1 MEYKKLFIFICFIIC
16 LFSIASV
23 CASDAN
29 QTVVTSEEI
38 NQELNLSDVNV
49 LSASADDINDD
60 ALYSNEGGDILAD
73 KPDSSLSNLGDI
85 ALEYGDEANI
95 AVSAI
100 GATGITAKIDGNA
113 IGVAGYTIM
122 IPSNLNVGTHQLS
135 VSTIPDDN
143 HNSVTKTATITINK
157 AQSLRDIDDITLN
170 YGNSSAVRL
179 YTIGVTKIIA
189 EIDGNDV
196 DVKGNEITVPVLD
209 VGTHILSVTTVPDD
223 NHIAASKTATITV
236 NKVDSSV
243 GMGDLTFNYGSFSNI
258 TVTTEGV
265 VKFTAKIDG
274 KDADVVGNTIMIPA
288 KLNVGTHTLSVTTVA
303 DSNHNPVTRTATI
316 TVKKADYLS
325 NIVDV
330 NLTYGTS
337 LNIALNDDE
346 SITYKAQI
354 DGKEINIFEN
364 HIILPKLEVGTHKLT
379 VSIVKDAN
387 HDGATKTATIIVTK
401 AKTNLVTRDL
411 TANEGQKVTLTAGMG
426 GVDLI
431 NEGVVAFFY
440 GNTKLGQANVINSIA
455 ELTYTPLKSG
465 VHTISVVYEGTSRY
479 ESSRSSFK
487 LAVNEKTNYTYV
499 TNSSIVIIPSS
510 GGSSYNDT
518 AVISLP
524 SDVTGTITLTVEGVD
539 YKSTLVNGVANIK
552 LPNLEDGVYAYVISY
567 SGDEQYSPFKNNG
580 SFNVTKTHSDDIEN
594 VSSKMDIDFPSFGT
608 VPSGSSIPIK
618 LPDDATGTFTLT
630 VNGVSY
636 DFAVEKGVATV
647 KMPNLGAGNYPFT
660 ITYSGDSKYS
670 SFTRSGTLFKSNTAV
685 APVITAS
692 NMDVV
697 YSDGSYYSIKVTGT
711 DGKAANGVAVKI
723 TGGISKTV
731 TTKNGVARF
740 KISQVPGTYK
750 IKITSLG
757 KSVTKTITVKHLIT
771 LKSVTVKK
779 SAKSLVLQATLGKIN
794 GKYLNKKTVTFK
806 FNGKTYSAKTNSKGV
821 AKATVKS
828 SVLKKLT
835 VGKKITYQATYLKD
849 TVKKNAVVKK

>member
-1 MEYKKLFIFICFIIC
+1 M
-16 LFSIASV
+16 
-23 CASDAN
+23 
-29 QTVVTSEEI
+29 
-38 NQELNLSDVNV
+38 
-49 LSASADDINDD
+49 
-60 ALYSNEGGDILAD
+60 
-73 KPDSSLSNLGDI
+73 
-85 ALEYGDEANI
+85 
-95 AVSAI
+95 
-100 GATGITAKIDGNA
+100 
-113 IGVAGYTIM
+113 
-122 IPSNLNVGTHQLS
+122 
-135 VSTIPDDN
+135 
-143 HNSVTKTATITINK
+143 
-157 AQSLRDIDDITLN
+157 
-170 YGNSSAVRL
+170 
-179 YTIGVTKIIA
+179 
-189 EIDGNDV
+189 
-196 DVKGNEITVPVLD
+196 
-209 VGTHILSVTTVPDD
+209 
-223 NHIAASKTATITV
+223 
-236 NKVDSSV
+236 
-243 GMGDLTFNYGSFSNI
+243 
-258 TVTTEGV
+258 
-265 VKFTAKIDG
+265 
-274 KDADVVGNTIMIPA
+274 
-288 KLNVGTHTLSVTTVA
+288 
-303 DSNHNPVTRTATI
+303 
-316 TVKKADYLS
+316 
-325 NIVDV
+325 
-330 NLTYGTS
+330 
-337 LNIALNDDE
+337 
-346 SITYKAQI
+346 
-354 DGKEINIFEN
+354 
-364 HIILPKLEVGTHKLT
+364 
-379 VSIVKDAN
+379 
-387 HDGATKTATIIVTK
+387 
-401 AKTNLVTRDL
+401 
-411 TANEGQKVTLTAGMG
+411 
-426 GVDLI
+426 
-431 NEGVVAFFY
+431 
-440 GNTKLGQANVINSIA
+440 
-455 ELTYTPLKSG
+455 
-465 VHTISVVYEGTSRY
+465 
-479 ESSRSSFK
+479 
-487 LAVNEKTNYTYV
+487 
-499 TNSSIVIIPSS
+499 
-510 GGSSYNDT
+510 
-518 AVISLP
+518 P

-552 LPNLEDGVYAYVISY
+552 LPNLEDGVYPYVISY

-580 SFNVTKTHSDDIEN
+580 SFNVTKTHSEDIEN

-723 TGGISKTV
+723 TGKISKTI